1 MQNSFCCPPYVCAA
15 RTFIMK
21 TGGDMLKF
29 IAKRLAM
36 MIGTLLVIMLLT
48 FLIMHAIPGGPYSA
62 GKRLPEDIQ
71 AALDAKYKLN
81 DPLYVQFF
89 DYVKGVLHFDLGPSF
104 RYEGLSVNDLI
115 AQGFPVSA
123 TLGLLAMLFTIAV
136 SVPLGIIAALRHGKW
151 QDMLI
156 SVVTTLGV
164 TIPSFVVATL
174 LEYFLAY
181 RLGWFPIFGVEKP
194 SGYVLPVLALSGYS
208 LAFVTRLTRSSLM
221 DVMRM
226 DYIRTARVKGL
237 SETQVVV
244 RHGLRNSLIPVVTVL
259 GPTLAGLLMG
269 SFVVEKI
276 FALPGMGRFFVQ
288 SISNRDYTAIMGF
301 TLFYATVLVVLVFL
315 VDIVYCLIDPRI
327 KLAE

>member
-1 MQNSFCCPPYVCAA
+1 MPRY
-15 RTFIMK
+15 I
-21 TGGDMLKF
+21 L
-29 IAKRLAM
+29 KRLAM
-36 MIGTLLVIMLLT
+36 MVVTLFAIMLVT

-71 AALDAKYKLN
+71 AALDEKYHLN

-89 DYVKGVLHFDLGPSF
+89 DYVKGVLQLDLGPSF

-123 TLGLLAMLFTIAV
+123 TLGVLAMLFTLVI
-136 SVPLGIIAALRHGKW
+136 SVPMGIIAALKHGKW
-151 QDMLI
+151 QDTLI
-156 SVVTTLGV
+156 SVVTTIGV
-164 TIPSFVVATL
+164 TVPSFVIATL

-181 RLGWFPIFGVEKP
+181 RLRWFPIYGVENPK
-194 SGYVLPVLALSGYS
+194 GYILPMIALSGYY

-237 SETQVVV
+237 TETQVVV
-244 RHGLRNSLIPVVTVL
+244 RHGLCNSLIPVVTVL

-269 SFVVEKI
+269 SFVVEQI

-288 SISNRDYTAIMGF
+288 SITNRDYTAIMGF

-315 VDIVYCLIDPRI
+315 VDILYCLIDPRI

>member
-1 MQNSFCCPPYVCAA
+1 
-15 RTFIMK
+15 
-21 TGGDMLKF
+21 MLKF
-29 IAKRLAM
+29 FVKRILTM
-36 MIGTLLVIMLLT
+36 LLTLFVIMTIT

-62 GKRLPEDIQ
+62 GKRLPAEIQ
-71 AALDAKYKLN
+71 AALDEKYKLN

-89 DYVKGVLHFDLGPSF
+89 DYMKGVLRLDLGPSF
-104 RYEGLSVNDLI
+104 KYEGMSVNDLI

-123 TLGLLAMLFTIAV
+123 TLGLLSMLFTLAV

-151 QDMLI
+151 QDTLI
-156 SVVTTLGV
+156 SVLTTFGV

-181 RLGWFPIFGVEKP
+181 RLHWFPIFGVSEWK
-194 SGYVLPVLALSGYS
+194 GYVLPMIALSGYS
-208 LAFVTRLTRSSLM
+208 MAFITRLTRSSLM
-221 DVMRM
+221 DVMRS

-237 SETQVVV
+237 RESQIIV

-269 SFVVEKI
+269 SFVVEQI

-288 SISNRDYTAIMGF
+288 SITNRDYTAIMGF
-301 TLFYATVLVVLVFL
+301 TLFYAAVLILLVFV
-315 VDIVYCLIDPRI
+315 VDIIYCIIDPRI
-327 KLAE
+327 QLTD